1 MSSEL
6 GIIECTIENC
16 LTDRDG
22 SLVMALRATS
32 RERRS
37 VEQILDKV
45 HAGQIDPNKRLTAQ
59 FSWHKEK
66 RSLNAN
72 AYFHVLVGKIA
83 KALSASETIIKRSLV
98 TDYGTQAAVI
108 ALPRTVAPESAD
120 ITYYKWLNDFTSPK
134 GVKCAQYAIYKPTH
148 ALDTVE
154 MTRLIDG
161 AVNEAKQLGIETKTP
176 EELDRIKSLW
186 AIGE

>member
-1 MSSEL
+1 M
-6 GIIECTIENC
+6 
-16 LTDRDG
+16 
-22 SLVMALRATS
+22 
-32 RERRS
+32 
-37 VEQILDKV
+37 
-45 HAGQIDPNKRLTAQ
+45 
-59 FSWHKEK
+59 
-66 RSLNAN
+66 
-72 AYFHVLVGKIA
+72 LVGKIA

-176 EELDRIKSLW
+176 EELDKIKSLW